1 MTIEEYEEKSTLLQ
15 KLRKHWK
22 FLITNQG
29 KRDKIES
36 VKEQVFKL
44 DKELKCGM

>member
-15 KLRKHWK
+15 QLRKHWK
-22 FLITNQG
+22 FLVTNQG